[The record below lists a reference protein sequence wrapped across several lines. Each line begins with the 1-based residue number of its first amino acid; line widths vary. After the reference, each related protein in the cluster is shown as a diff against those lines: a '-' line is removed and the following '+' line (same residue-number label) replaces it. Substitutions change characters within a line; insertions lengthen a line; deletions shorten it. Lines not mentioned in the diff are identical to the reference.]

1 MKIYD
6 CVTFFE
12 ENRLMNLRFNILNNY
27 VDHFIVC
34 EGKYDHQGRKKK
46 INFNKNDYSKFKK
59 KITHLIVDKF
69 PNNLTPW
76 ERQAY
81 QRERILAKIKKAD
94 DEDLILFSDPD
105 EIPNLNN
112 LRKINYKKKYIIFL
126 QNLFYYK
133 LNIKE
138 VELGNNWEGTR
149 GCLKKNLKS
158 IDYMRQ
164 KVVKKNLKYGF
175 WRIDKE
181 KDLQIIENG
190 GWHFS
195 YLLTPLEIR
204 KKIKTFAHTELNK
217 KKFTNLKNI
226 KYCIKNLKDLFHRKI
241 KYRKVQIDSS
251 YPKYIIKN
259 KKKLSKWIA

>member
-1 MKIYD
+1 
-6 CVTFFE
+6 
-12 ENRLMNLRFNILNNY
+12 
-27 VDHFIVC
+27 
-34 EGKYDHQGRKKK
+34 
-46 INFNKNDYSKFKK
+46 
-59 KITHLIVDKF
+59 
-69 PNNLTPW
+69 
-76 ERQAY
+76 
-81 QRERILAKIKKAD
+81 
-94 DEDLILFSDPD
+94 
-105 EIPNLNN
+105 
-112 LRKINYKKKYIIFL
+112 
-126 QNLFYYK
+126 
-133 LNIKE
+133 
-138 VELGNNWEGTR
+138 
-149 GCLKKNLKS
+149 
-158 IDYMRQ
+158 MRQ

-181 KDLQIIENG
+181 KNLQIVENG